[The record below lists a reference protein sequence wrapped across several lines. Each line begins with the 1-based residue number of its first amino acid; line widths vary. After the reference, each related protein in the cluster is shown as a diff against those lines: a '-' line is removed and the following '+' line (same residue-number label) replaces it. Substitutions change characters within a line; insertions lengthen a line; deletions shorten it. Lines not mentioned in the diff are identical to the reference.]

1 MLERIASRY
10 APSRILSFQE
20 VHVFKT
26 LQLLAERKHVGRD
39 LLCKELSL
47 GEGSIKTLVKH
58 LKMHKLIITSNGGT
72 KLSEKGRTIASD
84 LVSHI
89 PRGTN
94 IQRCSVALGKYNHAV
109 LLKSLSFA
117 VKSGIEQRDAAVK
130 MGAIG
135 ATTFLFRAGK
145 FVMPTDSSEQ
155 DSLENEPRIRRLLT
169 EKLNPEDD
177 DVIIIGSSNE
187 NARMAELAAKNAALV
202 TLVNHEKHD
211 AINA

>member
-1 MLERIASRY
+1 ML
-10 APSRILSFQE
+10 
-20 VHVFKT
+20 
-26 LQLLAERKHVGRD
+26 
-39 LLCKELSL
+39 
-47 GEGSIKTLVKH
+47 
-58 LKMHKLIITSNGGT
+58 
-72 KLSEKGRTIASD
+72 
-84 LVSHI
+84 
-89 PRGTN
+89 
-94 IQRCSVALGKYNHAV
+94 KY
-109 LLKSLSFA
+109 LSFA

-145 FVMPTDSSEQ
+145 FVMPMDSSEQ

-211 AINA
+211 AINAQSCS